1 MSMRKKTGRLSRDP
15 YYYWKMISM
24 VLACAVL
31 ILALLILFGGMEGA
45 LIPLVFFLG
54 AVMSAVTGIMEL
66 AKNKKITGYLCSV
79 FAGVMAVAMIFNIIW
94 MWFL

>member
-1 MSMRKKTGRLSRDP
+1 MKKASHVSRDP

-31 ILALLILFGGMEGA
+31 ILAILILFGGKGEI
-45 LIPLVFFLG
+45 LIPLCFLLG
-54 AVMSAVTGIMEL
+54 AAMSAVTGIMEL
-66 AKNKKITGYLCSV
+66 AKNKKVTGYICSI
-79 FAGVMAVAMIFNIIW
+79 FSGIMAVALIFNIIW